1 MENHPNNPKLN
12 TQVIRTLTVSKTN
25 HNEHLQNQV
34 QSLINSKQ
42 QPPPQQEAQT
52 KNDFIYNPTIDQG

>member
-1 MENHPNNPKLN
+1 M
-12 TQVIRTLTVSKTN
+12 SKTN